1 MKMKAEVKYL
11 NDDNKFFKNELLE
24 TAFIIVFMCIY
35 SLVGIYSF
43 QLALLLLP
51 VGFIFIGVKNGIE
64 KGILGFLI
72 VSIFIGIF
80 RNPMDGILLFL
91 LFMPII
97 FINTY
102 LINKRRRSIEIILSS
117 AIVFFI
123 SIMIV
128 FLITQNVTGV
138 SIVKGM
144 EAQLKYLLDSQ
155 LEVLR
160 ESGLTNFEI
169 LRMRE
174 ILEVSYKSTLLIFP
188 SALLLASLT
197 AGYINYYISALLLRK
212 SGIGIVSVPRFSRF
226 KLPGNFIFG
235 IIVMY
240 LGTFIMKYFRPEF
253 HEAIV
258 ANLLVFISSMLLLQ
272 GLSVIDFYL
281 VKRKLNIL
289 LRVIIIILVGAP
301 LGSIIS
307 LVGVGDIIFDFR
319 KLKSA

>member
-1 MKMKAEVKYL
+1 M

-51 VGFIFIGVKNGIE
+51 VGFIFIGVKNGIK

-72 VSIFIGIF
+72 VSVFIGIF
-80 RNPMDGILLFL
+80 RNPMDGVLLFL

-128 FLITQNVTGV
+128 FLITQNITGV

-144 EAQLKYLLDSQ
+144 EVQLKYLLDSQ
-155 LEVLR
+155 LDVLR

-188 SALLLASLT
+188 SALLLSSLT
-197 AGYINYYISALLLRK
+197 AGYINYYISVFLLRK

-235 IIVMY
+235 VIVMY

-289 LRVIIIILVGAP
+289 LRVIIIIFVGAP

>member
-1 MKMKAEVKYL
+1 M

>member
-51 VGFIFIGVKNGIE
+51 VGFIFIGAKYGI
-64 KGILGFLI
+64 KRGILGFLI

-102 LINKRRRSIEIILSS
+102 LISKRRRSIEIILSS

-128 FLITQNVTGV
+128 FLITQNITGM

-155 LEVLR
+155 LDVLR

-174 ILEVSYKSTLLIFP
+174 ILEVSYKSTLLVFP
-188 SALLLASLT
+188 SALLLSSLT
-197 AGYINYYISALLLRK
+197 AGYINYYISVLLLRK

-226 KLPGNFIFG
+226 KLPGNFILG
-235 IIVMY
+235 IMVMY

-253 HEAIV
+253 HGAIV

-272 GLSVIDFYL
+272 GLSVIDFFL